1 MPSGE
6 GMETFIQSINTGL
19 GPTAVWGAVAEIA
32 PYMITT
38 FLIAV
43 GYYVFRKVA
52 KGGSKLKFRV

>member
-1 MPSGE
+1 
-6 GMETFIQSINTGL
+6 METFITAINTGL

-43 GYYVFRKVA
+43 GYYVFRKVS